1 MKEDELWENRG
12 LNVVFKAH
20 GTLRDLLT
28 HVHNVYGIN
37 KSDQAQYLLE
47 QMVATELVGESQL
60 DDYLRKMQGLL
71 LDKLRAKRI
80 DFEFQI
86 ELKQKEVDKLT
97 IKLSES
103 NGDIENKSPRVGADF
118 MIDRTRE
125 RLKEIEDDSNQE
137 LKKSEKDLWEEE
149 QQLAFEETR
158 TINKWGEQ
166 ANEEC

>member
-71 LDKLRAKRI
+71 LDKLRAKKI

-86 ELKQKEVDKLT
+86 ELKQKEVDELT
-97 IKLSES
+97 IKLSEN

-118 MIDRTRE
+118 MIDRMRKRSE
-125 RLKEIEDDSNQE
+125 EIEDDSI
-137 LKKSEKDLWEEE
+137 KEES
-149 QQLAFEETR
+149 
-158 TINKWGEQ
+158 
-166 ANEEC
+166 